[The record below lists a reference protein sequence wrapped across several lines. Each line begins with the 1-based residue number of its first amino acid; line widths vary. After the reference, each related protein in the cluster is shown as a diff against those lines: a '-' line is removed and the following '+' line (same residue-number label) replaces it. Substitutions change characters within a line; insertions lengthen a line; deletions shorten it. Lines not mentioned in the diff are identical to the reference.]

1 MTSNQLFAH
10 RMSANS
16 GPTELPEE
24 LIDTSTVTV
33 RKDDDGNKFINQ
45 YQVIKQLGKGSFGK
59 VPHRA
64 NAAANRPKSCRVAQK
79 LCCADLLGALRLVL
93 TCGRASRGQVKLV
106 KHTETGE
113 LFAMKVFTKAI
124 LKKKRIGAKC
134 SPAPILPPA
143 ASCRAQN
150 PAPWHVD
157 SGLTFRSAPGRARR
171 NILSDVIHE
180 IRIQKRIDHPHCI
193 RLYEVLQSR
202 RAPRAARCGERG
214 PPSGAGGPGR
224 SPRGG
229 AGA

>member
-1 MTSNQLFAH
+1 MATS
-10 RMSANS
+10 SS
-16 GPTELPEE
+16 
-24 LIDTSTVTV
+24 TST
-33 RKDDDGNKFINQ
+33 RLSR
-45 YQVIKQLGKGSFGK
+45 QLGKGSFGK

-157 SGLTFRSAPGRARR
+157 SGLTFRSAPRASAQEHPLGRNPR
-171 NILSDVIHE
+171 D
-180 IRIQKRIDHPHCI
+180 PHSEEDRSPRTASASTRCCDP
-193 RLYEVLQSR
+193 R

-224 SPRGG
+224 PPPPPPPLPSVLTGHVSSLLPY
-229 AGA
+229 